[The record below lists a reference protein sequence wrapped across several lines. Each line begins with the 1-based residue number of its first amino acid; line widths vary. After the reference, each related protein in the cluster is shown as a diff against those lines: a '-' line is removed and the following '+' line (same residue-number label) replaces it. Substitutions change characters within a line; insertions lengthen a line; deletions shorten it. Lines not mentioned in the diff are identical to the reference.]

1 MQFLPSTTTATH
13 QACLRLGLLLYPQ
26 CMPAGLFAVADL
38 VAAANL
44 RAGRA
49 LFEIRWL
56 SQDGLPVTCAHGQTL
71 SAQASLAAAEVDA
84 VLVPG
89 LWTSAEADLL
99 TFLQAQPGL
108 VAALKGL
115 PAGTALWSYCTGV
128 ALLAASGR
136 LAGQPAT
143 ATWWLAPLLERLFPQ
158 VQWHFDEPL
167 VLGEQVCTAAGASG
181 HLPLIQQQ
189 LAWRMDEAQLREL
202 QEVLML
208 PQPRQR
214 HGAFRSVELLTLQ
227 DPWLRRLLLWAQRTP
242 ATALNLQSAA
252 EQMSSSPRSLCRH
265 VQLGTGVAAG
275 EWLRLIKLRQ
285 AAERL
290 ARGTEP
296 VKTLCDALGFSGE
309 AALHRMFKRATGL
322 TPAVY
327 RRAFG
332 ASA

>member
-1 MQFLPSTTTATH
+1 LQFLPSDAVAP
-13 QACLRLGLLLYPQ
+13 QPCLRLGLLLYPQ

-49 LFEIRWL
+49 LFELCWL
-56 SQDGLPVTCAHGQTL
+56 SLDGRPVACAHGQTL
-71 SAQASLAAAEVDA
+71 SPQAPLATAGVDA
-84 VLVPG
+84 VLLPG

-99 TFLQAQPGL
+99 TFLQSRPDL
-108 VAALKGL
+108 IAALKCL
-115 PAGTALWSYCTGV
+115 PAGVALWSYCTGV

-136 LAGQPAT
+136 LTGQPAT

-158 VQWHFDEPL
+158 VQWHFDEPV
-167 VLGEQVCTAAGASG
+167 VLGEQACTAAGASG
-181 HLPLIQQQ
+181 HLPLILQQ

-214 HGAFRSVELLTLQ
+214 HAAFRSVELLTLQ

-242 ATALNLQSAA
+242 AMDLNLQSAA
-252 EQMSSSPRSLCRH
+252 AQMNNSPRSLCRH
-265 VQLGTGVAAG
+265 VQQGTGVAAG

-290 ARGTEP
+290 ARGAEP
-296 VKTLCDALGFSGE
+296 VKTLSEALGFSGE

-322 TPAVY
+322 TPAAY
-327 RRAFG
+327 RRMFVA
-332 ASA
+332 AD

>member
-1 MQFLPSTTTATH
+1 MQFLPSA
-13 QACLRLGLLLYPQ
+13 APSSPDCLRLGLLLYPQ

-56 SQDGLPVTCAHGQTL
+56 SLDGRPVACAHGQTL
-71 SAQASLAAAEVDA
+71 APQASLALAEVDA

-89 LWTSAEADLL
+89 LWTAAEADLL
-99 TFLQAQPGL
+99 HFLHTQPEL
-108 VAALKGL
+108 IAALQGL

-143 ATWWLAPLLERLFPQ
+143 ATWWLAPVLERLFPQ

-167 VLGEQVCTAAGASG
+167 VQGEQVCTAAGASG
-181 HLPLIQQQ
+181 HLPLMLQQ
-189 LAWRMDEAQLREL
+189 LAWRMEEGALREL
-202 QEVLML
+202 QEALML

-242 ATALNLQSAA
+242 AMELNLRSAA
-252 EQMSSSPRSLCRH
+252 LQMTTSPRSLCRQ
-265 VQLGTGVAAG
+265 VQQGTGVAAG

-290 ARGTEP
+290 ARGAEP
-296 VKTLCDALGFSGE
+296 VKTLGEALGFSGE

-322 TPAVY
+322 TPAAY

-332 ASA
+332 ATA

>member
-1 MQFLPSTTTATH
+1 MQFLPNTVVGH
-13 QACLRLGLLLYPQ
+13 LPCLRLGLLLYPQ

-38 VAAANL
+38 VAAASL

-49 LFEIRWL
+49 LFDIRWL
-56 SQDGLPVTCAHGQTL
+56 SLDGRPVACAHGQTL
-71 SAQASLAAAEVDA
+71 SPQASLVAAEVDA

-99 TFLQAQPGL
+99 TFLQTQSEL
-108 VAALKGL
+108 ITVLQRL

-136 LAGQPAT
+136 LSEQPAT
-143 ATWWLAPLLERLFPQ
+143 ATWWLAPLLERLFPR
-158 VQWHFDEPL
+158 VEWHFDEPL

-181 HLPLIQQQ
+181 HLPLLLQQ
-189 LAWRMDEAQLREL
+189 LAWRMDEGALREL
-202 QEVLML
+202 QELLML

-214 HGAFRSVELLTLQ
+214 HAAFRSVELLTLQ

-242 ATALNLQSAA
+242 AMTLNLKSAA
-252 EQMSSSPRSLCRH
+252 AQMNSSPRSLCRH
-265 VQLGTGVAAG
+265 VRLSTGVAAG

-296 VKTLCDALGFSGE
+296 MKTLCAALGFSGE
-309 AALHRMFKRATGL
+309 PALHRMFKRATGL
-322 TPAVY
+322 TPAAY

-332 ASA
+332 SGD

>member
-1 MQFLPSTTTATH
+1 
-13 QACLRLGLLLYPQ
+13 
-26 CMPAGLFAVADL
+26 MPAGLFAVADL

-49 LFEIRWL
+49 LFEICWL
-56 SQDGLPVTCAHGQTL
+56 SLDGRPVVCAHGQTL
-71 SAQASLAAAEVDA
+71 TPQASLATAGTDA

-89 LWTSAEADLL
+89 LWTSAETDLL
-99 TFLQAQPGL
+99 AFLQTQPEL
-108 VAALKGL
+108 IAVLQRL
-115 PAGTALWSYCTGV
+115 PADTALWSYCTGV

-181 HLPLIQQQ
+181 HLPLILQQ

-214 HGAFRSVELLTLQ
+214 HAAFRCVELLTLQ
-227 DPWLRRLLLWAQRTP
+227 DPWLRRLLLCAQRTP

-252 EQMSSSPRSLCRH
+252 EQMNSSPRSLCRH

-296 VKTLCDALGFSGE
+296 VKTLCEALGFSGE

-322 TPAVY
+322 TPAAY